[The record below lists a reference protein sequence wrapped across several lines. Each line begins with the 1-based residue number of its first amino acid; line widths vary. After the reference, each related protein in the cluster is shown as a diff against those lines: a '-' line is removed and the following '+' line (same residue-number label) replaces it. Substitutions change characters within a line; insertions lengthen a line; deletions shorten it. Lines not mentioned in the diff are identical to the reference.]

1 MTREVGADA
10 ARLVAALNAT
20 GSGSGKRK
28 VEEVAAEPSSTVP
41 SLPQAA
47 SEGADSAESVA
58 ALNAPGSTAAAES
71 SAPAAPAAP
80 AAPVVGEP
88 RQSPKKERKKETKTR
103 APATSPEEMQR
114 LKDALAAKGLGTTGS
129 AQKLQAR
136 LSRSL

>member
-20 GSGSGKRK
+20 GSVAGKRK
-28 VEEVAAEPSSTVP
+28 VEEVVAEPSSAVP

-80 AAPVVGEP
+80 AAPVVG
-88 RQSPKKERKKETKTR
+88 QRKRTGKVVF
-103 APATSPEEMQR
+103 
-114 LKDALAAKGLGTTGS
+114 DA
-129 AQKLQAR
+129 
-136 LSRSL
+136 